1 MSSFGP
7 LDALACFALGGLVM
21 WVLVVL
27 ARSYRYRQEE
37 LDEQARE
44 NQMWRQY
51 AADQDWISE

>member
-1 MSSFGP
+1 MSS
-7 LDALACFALGGLVM
+7 LSLYDALACFALGGLVM

-27 ARSYRYRQEE
+27 ACSYRYRQEE